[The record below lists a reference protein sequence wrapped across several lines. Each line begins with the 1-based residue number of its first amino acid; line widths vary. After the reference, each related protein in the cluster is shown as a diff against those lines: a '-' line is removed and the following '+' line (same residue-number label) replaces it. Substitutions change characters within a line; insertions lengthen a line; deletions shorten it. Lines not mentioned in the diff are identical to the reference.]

1 MGQLVI
7 NMLDI
12 IRKNSY
18 ISLEMNSVFKVK
30 AAILKLFSERNF
42 GLFFPK
48 KYSETWHGLKG
59 FITFHHY

>member
-42 GLFFPK
+42 GLFSPQ
-48 KYSETWHGLKG
+48 KY
-59 FITFHHY
+59 ITFHHY